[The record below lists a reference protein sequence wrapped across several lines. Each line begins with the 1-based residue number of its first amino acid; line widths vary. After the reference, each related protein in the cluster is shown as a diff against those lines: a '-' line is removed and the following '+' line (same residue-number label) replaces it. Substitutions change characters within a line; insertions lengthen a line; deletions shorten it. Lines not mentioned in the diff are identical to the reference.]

1 MGGIKPN
8 HPIYLW
14 WEGQSARA
22 KMSISHRA
30 SLRTR
35 QPAPRLLLVSSQPSV
50 DNAGGQKFTLIS
62 FCEAQTRV
70 ESLLRSERRA
80 KCAVLAKLLLC
91 CFRAELR
98 SSAVRN
104 CPKSLARAR
113 TCPYLAFESL
123 LNSLYQ
129 NLVLERFCKERKSS
143 RVECGLAH

>member
-1 MGGIKPN
+1 MTLCAGEFRKCTFCAVKPVRSLSTVFIHPTIFLDHFGMGGIKPN

-80 KCAVLAKLLLC
+80 K
-91 CFRAELR
+91 
-98 SSAVRN
+98 
-104 CPKSLARAR
+104 
-113 TCPYLAFESL
+113 
-123 LNSLYQ
+123 
-129 NLVLERFCKERKSS
+129 
-143 RVECGLAH
+143 

>member
-1 MGGIKPN
+1 MDAST
-8 HPIYLW
+8 L
-14 WEGQSARA
+14 ARP
-22 KMSISHRA
+22 H
-30 SLRTR
+30 
-35 QPAPRLLLVSSQPSV
+35 
-50 DNAGGQKFTLIS
+50 
-62 FCEAQTRV
+62 QTRRTTLRGCLPNPEVGLKV
-70 ESLLRSERRA
+70 ERLIRSERRA

-143 RVECGLAH
+143 RVECGLTH